1 MSLDPGWKDS
11 MKEVYRNN
19 RYEVLFDDVANMTEA
34 VANTLR
40 LSCHSAKLQGDTLKL
55 LFYDFEGNSEYNSVR
70 YLVRQNL
77 SSHIRLSIVCFN
89 GKHEVYETLEIT
101 GIPETIPQVNFDWSD
116 SNSFR
121 NLEITLTNIEVIS
134 KR

>member
-1 MSLDPGWKDS
+1 MNLDPVWKNN

-19 RYEVLFDDVANMTEA
+19 RYEVLFNDVANITEDR
-34 VANTLR
+34 ANTLR
-40 LSCHSAKLQGDTLKL
+40 LSCYSAKRQGDTLNL

-70 YLVRQNL
+70 YLITQNL
-77 SSHIRLSIVCFN
+77 SSYIKLSIVCFN

-101 GIPETIPQVNFDWSD
+101 GIPETMPQVNFDWSD

-121 NLEITLTNIEVIS
+121 NLEITLTDIEVRS